1 MESTGS
7 VLADLVGDPRPFADR
22 YWGRQP
28 LLRPHCQ
35 RAWAQAVDSSDGPD
49 GLAGLL
55 PIEAVDRWLS
65 SAPRRPTVRLV
76 SEGANLEPARYCRP
90 TRLGPETFT
99 DVVDGAKVADAFRAG
114 ATVVLQSMHRT
125 WPSISTMAAALEA
138 EISHPVQVNAY
149 LTPPFSVGLGSH
161 RDGHDVFVVQT
172 YGTKTWTVDGLGS
185 FVLQPGDM
193 LYLPA
198 QTMHQAVA
206 TDEPSLHLT
215 IGVLRLTLAAVLRRV
230 IDECEALAQPLSLG
244 FAAQPD
250 SDLAG
255 MISAAVAT
263 AVDALHQADPEA
275 LARRVIANR
284 HPRRHHQ
291 GRLLAAIAVTQL
303 DQSSRLRWRQPEL
316 AHLET
321 LAVAESDGDGN
332 GDSDGH
338 GDGRNGDGMSDMLL
352 LHFADGRLRLPPST
366 RCALERL
373 MTGVDCTV
381 GQLPGLDPTSRVVL
395 ARRLIE
401 ENALTLLPD

>member
-1 MESTGS
+1 
-7 VLADLVGDPRPFADR
+7 VA
-22 YWGRQP
+22 
-28 LLRPHCQ
+28 
-35 RAWAQAVDSSDGPD
+35 
-49 GLAGLL
+49 
-55 PIEAVDRWLS
+55 
-65 SAPRRPTVRLV
+65 
-76 SEGANLEPARYCRP
+76 PARYCRP
-90 TRLGPETFT
+90 TRLGPETFA
-99 DVVDGAKVADAFRAG
+99 DVVDGGKVADAFRAG

-172 YGTKTWTVDGLGS
+172 YGTKTWSVDGLGT

-206 TDEPSLHLT
+206 TDQPSLHLT

-230 IDECEALAQPLSLG
+230 LDDCDELAQPLPLG
-244 FAAQPD
+244 FAAQ
-250 SDLAG
+250 SASALAG
-255 MISAAVAT
+255 TISAAVAT
-263 AVDALHQADPEA
+263 AVDAFHQADSEQ
-275 LARRVIANR
+275 LARRVIDGR

-291 GRLLAAIAVTQL
+291 GRLLAAIAVSQL
-303 DQSSRLRWRQPEL
+303 DQSSRLRWRHPEL
-316 AHLET
+316 ARLEALPGVDSNDGGGGGGGT
-321 LAVAESDGDGN
+321 SDVI
-332 GDSDGH
+332 
-338 GDGRNGDGMSDMLL
+338 L
-352 LHFADGRLRLPPST
+352 LHYAQGRLRLPPST

-381 GQLPGLDPTSRVVL
+381 GELPGLDPTSRVVL

-401 ENALTLLPD
+401 ESALELLPG